1 MTRSSATGNVTVLD
15 RGVGFCTRPK
25 CGFGNSPPS
34 IRKLQPVPTALLRG
48 EQIHVSKFK
57 HLALFRKQLMN
68 SHNLKVPSCRETHP
82 RQREGVIRSA
92 GRAFARSQI
101 IRSDRSGAEVN
112 QAAQRKT
119 SRAHFATLINS
130 EEQSATSSSYPP
142 SVFCGN

>member
-1 MTRSSATGNVTVLD
+1 MCL
-15 RGVGFCTRPK
+15 
-25 CGFGNSPPS
+25 
-34 IRKLQPVPTALLRG
+34 
-48 EQIHVSKFK
+48 VSKFK
-57 HLALFRKQLMN
+57 HLALLRKKLMN

-119 SRAHFATLINS
+119 SRALFATLINS